1 MNWYLVKMVYR
12 IIVGEEST
20 SQFEEQLRLI
30 EANSPASA
38 IEKAYQTGVN
48 ENAECANHF
57 HSMVK
62 WKFLNVTELYRL
74 HQPADGAE
82 IFSTMKEVEN
92 GVIAE
97 ELVHKRAAIVR
108 ANIDQHLLDIY

>member
-30 EANSPASA
+30 EADSPTKA
-38 IEKAYQTGVN
+38 IDKAYQTGVI
-48 ENAECANHF
+48 ENTECTDHF
-57 HSMVK
+57 RSLVK

-74 HQPADGAE
+74 HQPSDGVE
-82 IFSTMKEVEN
+82 IFSTIKEVEN

-97 ELVHKRAAIVR
+97 ELVHKRAAIVK
-108 ANIDQHLLDIY
+108 ANVDQHLLDIY